1 MTTSPKI
8 VERAA
13 QPYVAIK
20 SLVSREE
27 IGPVTGKLF
36 GEVFGWLGQHGLA
49 PAGAPFFR
57 YGAVGMEQGVG
68 IEFWGPPAKAVAGD
82 HHVFGGLLPAG
93 GDASFIPPRP
103 YQQVYDADWAV
114 GE

>member
-36 GEVFGWLGQHGLA
+36 GEAFGWLGRHGLA

-57 YGAVGMEQGVG
+57 YGAVGMEQGLG
-68 IEFWGPPAKAVAGD
+68 IEFGVPTAKPVGGGDRVLAAV
-82 HHVFGGLLPAG
+82 LPAG
-93 GDASFIPPRP
+93 GDAALIPQRP
-103 YQQVYDADWAV
+103 V
-114 GE
+114 

>member
-57 YGAVGMEQGVG
+57 YGAVDMEQGVG
-68 IEFWGPPAKAVAGD
+68 IEFGVSTAKPVAGD
-82 HHVFGGLLPAG
+82 HHVFAGLLPAG
-93 GDASFIPPRP
+93 GGGSFVHRGPREEVFASKG
-103 YQQVYDADWAV
+103 AL
-114 GE
+114 